1 MHPNR
6 RTAIKHMLAGAASL
20 PFARSVAAMPSTPV
34 RAKRMLFLGG
44 TGFLGPHMVRS
55 AIEQG
60 YHITLFRR
68 GRAGLELFP
77 DAERLTGDRG
87 SDLSALQGKTWDV
100 VIDNSGYV
108 PADVRASATLL
119 RDSVGHYVYTSTIDA
134 YRDFREP
141 NIAED
146 YPLARLPEG
155 APHNPGRYYGPLKA
169 LCEAEV
175 SAVFPGKCTIIRP
188 GWVVGPGDTNHLF
201 TYWVM
206 RIRQGGELIA
216 PGTPTDPVQMVDA
229 RDLGAFVIRMADGR
243 VAGAFT
249 AVRSPMSFGEMLA
262 AIATG
267 VGTTIQP
274 VWVDAD
280 WLNTKGIKP
289 YFDMPLWYPPRNDYN
304 VPNMPSGLN
313 GGVGAFRMSGAKAA
327 RAGLTH
333 RSVAD
338 SARDTLAWY
347 ETEHKGV
354 WPEKGRPGLTRVREQ
369 AFLAEW
375 KSTRR

>member
-1 MHPNR
+1 MPLNR
-6 RTAIKHMLAGAASL
+6 RTAIKQLLAGAASL
-20 PFARSVAAMPSTPV
+20 PFASAVGAMPPPPG

-44 TGFLGPHMVRS
+44 TGFLGPHMVRR

-60 YHITLFRR
+60 YHITLFTR

-77 DAERLTGDRG
+77 DAERLTGDRA
-87 SDLSALQGKTWDV
+87 SDLSALEGKKWDV

-108 PADVRASATLL
+108 PADVRRSATLL
-119 RDSVGHYVYTSTIDA
+119 RESVGHYVYTSTIDA
-134 YRDFREP
+134 YRDFLEP
-141 NIAED
+141 NITED

-155 APHNPGRYYGPLKA
+155 APHSPARYYGPLKA

-175 SAVFPGKCTIIRP
+175 TAAFPGKSTIIRP

-206 RIRQGGELIA
+206 RIRQGGEFIA

-229 RDLGAFVIRMADGR
+229 RDLGAFVIHMADER

-249 AVRSPMSFGEMLA
+249 AVRPPMGFGEMLA

-267 VGTTIQP
+267 LRTTIQP

-280 WLNTKGIKP
+280 WLNSKGVKP
-289 YFDMPLWYPPRNDYN
+289 YFDMPLWWPPRNDYV
-304 VPNMPSGLN
+304 VPNMPSGLG

-347 ETEHKGV
+347 EQEHKGE
-354 WPEKGRPGLTRVREQ
+354 WPQQRRPGLTRVREQ
-369 AFLAEW
+369 ALLAEW

>member
-1 MHPNR
+1 MHLNR
-6 RTAIKHMLAGAASL
+6 RTAIKQMLAGAASL
-20 PFARSVAAMPSTPV
+20 PFAGSIAALPPRPV

-44 TGFLGPHMVRS
+44 TGFLGPHMVTS

-60 YHITLFRR
+60 YHITLFTR

-77 DAERLTGDRG
+77 DAERLTGDRA
-87 SDLSALQGKTWDV
+87 SDLSALEGKTWDV

-108 PADVRASATLL
+108 PADVRRSTTLL
-119 RDSVGHYVYTSTIDA
+119 HDSVGHYMYTSTIDA

-141 NIAED
+141 NITED
-146 YPLARLPEG
+146 YPLARLPDG
-155 APHNPGRYYGPLKA
+155 APHNPGRYYGALKA

-175 SAVFPGKCTIIRP
+175 TSAFPGKYTIIRP

-206 RIRQGGELIA
+206 RIRQGGEFIA

-229 RDLGAFVIRMADGR
+229 RDLGAFVIRLADER

-249 AVRSPMSFGEMLA
+249 AVRPPMGFGEMLA
-262 AIATG
+262 AIAKG
-267 VGTTIQP
+267 LNTTIQP

-280 WLNTKGIKP
+280 WLKSKGIRP
-289 YFDMPLWYPPRNDYN
+289 YFDMPLWWPPRNDYD
-304 VPNMPSGLN
+304 VPNMPSGLG

-333 RSVAD
+333 RDVAD

-347 ETEHKGV
+347 EREHKGQ

-369 AFLAEW
+369 ALLEEW